1 MPFSEKD
8 RIIIEHY
15 RLKYKWGAKKIF
27 KELGQE
33 EGRQWPVIGI
43 AYLLRKVDKFGSV
56 ERRKGSGQPRSARTA
71 ENTDEVEEEIF
82 SQEDP
87 ESGNVVRHESPR
99 MIAQRLG
106 ISKSSNH

>member
-33 EGRQWPVIGI
+33 EGRQWTVVGI
-43 AYLLRKVDKFGSV
+43 AYLLRKVDTFGSV

-71 ENTDEVEEEIF
+71 ENTGKVEEEIF
-82 SQEDP
+82 SQEYP
-87 ESGNVVRHESPR
+87 ESGEVVRHESPR
-99 MIAQRLG
+99 MIAQQLG
-106 ISKSSNH
+106 TNSSNH